1 MVKMRKLKSHVLQ
14 NGAAITVRQMHAGV
28 IMTHETKNI
37 RFVSLTWK
45 MTFSKHRTGTKQNH
59 PMQEL
64 G

>member
-1 MVKMRKLKSHVLQ
+1 
-14 NGAAITVRQMHAGV
+14 
-28 IMTHETKNI
+28 MTHETKNI
-37 RFVSLTWK
+37 RFVSRTWK